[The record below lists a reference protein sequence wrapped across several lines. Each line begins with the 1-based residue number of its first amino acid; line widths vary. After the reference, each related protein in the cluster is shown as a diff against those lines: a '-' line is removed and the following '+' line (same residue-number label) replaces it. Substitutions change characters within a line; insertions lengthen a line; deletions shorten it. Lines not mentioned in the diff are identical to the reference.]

1 MSVFTFVAA
10 QCSPEAERCPPPSV
24 GASRPACCSI
34 PTAPMTFRWTLKKV
48 SSLHPS
54 GGQICI
60 LKAQGGLQDHLG
72 APPSA
77 PGLRDGALGPGF
89 RGRRVPPRECKLA
102 SLACPRHRWNPN
114 APLRHPDARWPSPHR
129 TPQPGALCG
138 RRPGKE
144 GAESELSHLL
154 KRFLTRSVR
163 DRGARGGPARYA
175 PPASGREA
183 EGRAETWKV
192 FHS

>member
-1 MSVFTFVAA
+1 MSVFTFVSA
-10 QCSPEAERCPPPSV
+10 QGSPEAERCPAPSV
-24 GASRPACCSI
+24 GASRPACCSV
-34 PTAPMTFRWTLKKV
+34 PTAPMTFRWTLKKNKQPPPFRRTD
-48 SSLHPS
+48 LHTKSPTRATGPPRS
-54 GGQICI
+54 
-60 LKAQGGLQDHLG
+60 
-72 APPSA
+72 PPSA

-89 RGRRVPPRECKLA
+89 RGCRVSLRECKLA

-129 TPQPGALCG
+129 TPQPGALGG

-144 GAESELSHLL
+144 GVESELSHLL

-163 DRGARGGPARYA
+163 DRGARAGPARSA

-183 EGRAETWKV
+183 EGRAETWTV

>member
-1 MSVFTFVAA
+1 MST
-10 QCSPEAERCPPPSV
+10 PERGRVPASMLLRSNRTDDLSVDLKKSKQPPPLRRTDLHTKS
-24 GASRPACCSI
+24 
-34 PTAPMTFRWTLKKV
+34 PTRATGPPR
-48 SSLHPS
+48 S
-54 GGQICI
+54 
-60 LKAQGGLQDHLG
+60 
-72 APPSA
+72 PPSA

-89 RGRRVPPRECKLA
+89 RGRRVSPRECKLA

-129 TPQPGALCG
+129 TPQPGALGG

-163 DRGARGGPARYA
+163 DRGARAGMARSA

-183 EGRAETWKV
+183 EGRAETWTV